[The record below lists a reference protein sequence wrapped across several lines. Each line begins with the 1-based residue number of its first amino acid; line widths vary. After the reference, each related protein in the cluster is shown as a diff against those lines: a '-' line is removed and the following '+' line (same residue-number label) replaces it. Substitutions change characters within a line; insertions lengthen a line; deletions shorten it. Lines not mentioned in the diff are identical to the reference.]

1 MRQKV
6 SQISNPELVDM
17 DAQCERFQCGP
28 LTIVGASY
36 IRAAISS
43 WVSGCINCQN
53 EHYLSGPIYFNCDF
67 HGPSFRAMSG
77 SRTQFCGGYDA
88 TTVCEKM

>member
-28 LTIVGASY
+28 LTIIGASY

-53 EHYLSGPIYFNCDF
+53 ES
-67 HGPSFRAMSG
+67 
-77 SRTQFCGGYDA
+77 
-88 TTVCEKM
+88 